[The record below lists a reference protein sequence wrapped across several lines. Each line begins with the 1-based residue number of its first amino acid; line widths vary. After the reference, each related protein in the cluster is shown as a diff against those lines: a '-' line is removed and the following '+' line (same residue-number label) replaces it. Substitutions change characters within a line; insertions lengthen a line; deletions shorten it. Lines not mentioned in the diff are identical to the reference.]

1 MRYTP
6 KLSNFHPKNS
16 RIRIQ
21 PNHSD
26 CSHPLRSGLS
36 RGYSV
41 KKANL
46 NRCPPHSRG
55 FAKQYSVFRK
65 AQNGANPGVSQDSSR
80 SVFRFNASRSP
91 CLFGNLAGFHPQPT
105 LFPGPPLGK
114 IPTGEGRCHYPERF
128 SEIQFPCHN
137 NNKHLLRT

>member
-1 MRYTP
+1 MMLVSVLFCT
-6 KLSNFHPKNS
+6 
-16 RIRIQ
+16 
-21 PNHSD
+21 D

-105 LFPGPPLGK
+105 LFPVPLS
-114 IPTGEGRCHYPERF
+114 ERF
-128 SEIQFPCHN
+128 RQERGVVIILSDF
-137 NNKHLLRT
+137 LRFSFLAIITTSTSCAPRTSNGAIRTEG